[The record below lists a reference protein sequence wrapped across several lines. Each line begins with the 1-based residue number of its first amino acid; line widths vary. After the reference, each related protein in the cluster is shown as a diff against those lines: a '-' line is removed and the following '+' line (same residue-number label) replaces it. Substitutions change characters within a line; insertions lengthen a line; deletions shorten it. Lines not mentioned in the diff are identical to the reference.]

1 MLLEHHLNGALTMA
15 ESPGRDDVGVVKTGI
30 NGLVDD
36 FDGVPGG
43 RSCGVTRRHAPPPQ
57 D

>member
-43 RSCGVTRRHAPPPQ
+43 RSRGVTRRHAPPPQ